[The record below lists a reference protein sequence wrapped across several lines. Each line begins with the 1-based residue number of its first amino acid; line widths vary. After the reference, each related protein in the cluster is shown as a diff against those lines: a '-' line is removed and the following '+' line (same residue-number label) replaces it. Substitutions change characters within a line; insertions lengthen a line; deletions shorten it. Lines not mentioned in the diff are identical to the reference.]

1 MPSRF
6 SFRRVG
12 GFLKLVFSSSLGR
25 CLHTLR
31 GLGSDRTGNVAIV
44 VALSLVPMLVAVG
57 ASFDYIRSYNV
68 RQRMQSDLD
77 AALIAAVKQINNTE
91 DTDALK
97 QKVSDWF
104 HAQVENSYALS
115 NIEIDTTNHN
125 ITATASGTVP
135 TTFMKIAN
143 IDTVPVSVASAVK
156 GPATSYLNVYIV
168 IDTSPSM
175 LLAATTAGQ
184 ATMYSGIKCQ
194 FACHTGDTHTIGKKT
209 YANNYEY
216 STAKGIKL
224 RADVAGDAVREVLDM
239 IDEADSNHE
248 RIKVGLY
255 SLGDTLTEV
264 LTPTLNT
271 ETARNRLA
279 DASYGLTSA
288 TSKAATYFD
297 VSLATLKQKV
307 GAGGDGT
314 SSGSPLKL
322 VLLLTDGVQSQREW
336 VVDKVNKN
344 KTYGAYWNKVAP
356 LNPDWCGYLKDQ
368 SDTMAVLYTEYLPIT
383 SDWGY
388 NATVGST
395 MASANWKNT
404 WGGTLDSDVSSSI
417 TRRDYIPYALADC
430 ASSKSLFISASSSTE
445 ITAGLSALFTQYL
458 SSVRL
463 TQ

>member
-1 MPSRF
+1 MSAF
-6 SFRRVG
+6 
-12 GFLKLVFSSSLGR
+12 
-25 CLHTLR
+25 R
-31 GLGSDRTGNVAIV
+31 GLGRDRGGNVAIV
-44 VALSLVPMLVAVG
+44 VALSLVPMLIAVG

-97 QKVSDWF
+97 EKVADWF
-104 HAQVENSYALS
+104 HAQVDNSYTLG
-115 NIEIDTTNHN
+115 EIDIDTSNHN

-143 IDTVPVSVASAVK
+143 IETVPVSVASAVK

-175 LLAATTAGQ
+175 LLAATTQGQSDMYAGI
-184 ATMYSGIKCQ
+184 GCQ
-194 FACHTGDTHTIGKKT
+194 FACHTGDSHTIGKKT

-216 STAKGIKL
+216 SAEKKIKL

-239 IDEADSNHE
+239 IDESDENHE

-264 LTPTLNT
+264 LTPTLST
-271 ETARNRLA
+271 DEARNRLA
-279 DASYGLTSA
+279 DANYGLTSA

-314 SSGSPLKL
+314 SSGAPLKL

-336 VVDKVNKN
+336 VTDKVKWDKN
-344 KTYGAYWNKVAP
+344 GKAISGSYWNKVAP
-356 LNPDWCGYLKDQ
+356 LNPDWCGYLKNQ
-368 SDTMAVLYTEYLPIT
+368 SNTMAVLYTEYLPIT

-395 MASANWKNT
+395 MASANWKST
-404 WGGTLDSDVSSSI
+404 WGGTMDSDVSSSI
-417 TRRDYIPYALADC
+417 TRRDYIPYALGDC

-445 ITAGLSALFTQYL
+445 ITEGLSTLFTQYL
-458 SSVRL
+458 SAVRL

>member
-1 MPSRF
+1 MTYLTVVFLRSGL
-6 SFRRVG
+6 SYSLDRV
-12 GFLKLVFSSSLGR
+12 FKTLHALGR
-25 CLHTLR
+25 DR
-31 GLGSDRTGNVAIV
+31 GGNVAIV
-44 VALSLVPMLVAVG
+44 VALTLVPMIVAVG
-57 ASFDYIRSYNV
+57 ASFDYIRTYNV

-77 AALIAAVKQINNTE
+77 TALIAAVKEI
-91 DTDALK
+91 DTDDAVALK

-104 HAQVENSYALS
+104 HAQVENSYALGD
-115 NIEIDTTNHN
+115 IEIDTSNHK

-135 TTFMKIAN
+135 TTLMKIAN
-143 IDTVPVSVASAVK
+143 IDTVDVSVASAVK

-184 ATMYSGIKCQ
+184 STMYSGIGCQ
-194 FACHTGDTHTIGKKT
+194 FACHTGDAHTVGKTK

-216 STAKGIKL
+216 STAKNIKL
-224 RADVAGDAVREVLDM
+224 RADVAGDAVRDVLSL
-239 IDEADSNHE
+239 IDTSDSNHQ

-264 LTPTLNT
+264 LAPTLST
-271 ETARNRLA
+271 DTARNRLTTS
-279 DASYGLTSA
+279 SYGLTSA

-307 GAGGDGT
+307 GTGGDGT
-314 SSGSPLKL
+314 SSNSPLKL

-336 VVDKVNKN
+336 VTDKVTWKN
-344 KTYGAYWNKVAP
+344 GQATYGAYWNKVAP
-356 LNPDWCGYLKDQ
+356 LNPDWCAYIKNQ
-368 SDTMAVLYTEYLPIT
+368 SATMAVLYTEYLPLT

-395 MASANWKNT
+395 MASANWKGT
-404 WGGTLDSDVSSSI
+404 YGGTMQSGVSTSI
-417 TRRDYIPYALADC
+417 TRRDYIPYALSDC
-430 ASSKSLFISASSSTE
+430 ASSKSLFISASSSSE

-458 SSVRL
+458 ASVRL

>member
-1 MPSRF
+1 MKS
-6 SFRRVG
+6 
-12 GFLKLVFSSSLGR
+12 VFSSSLGR
-25 CLHTLR
+25 CLHRLR

-77 AALIAAVKQINNTE
+77 AALIAAVKQIDNVE
-91 DTDALK
+91 DADALK
-97 QKVSDWF
+97 TKVSDWF
-104 HAQVENSYALS
+104 HAQVNNSYTLGE
-115 NIEIDTTNHN
+115 IEIDTANHN

-143 IDTVPVSVASAVK
+143 IETVDVSVASAVK

-175 LLAATTAGQ
+175 LLAATTSGQ
-184 ATMYSGIKCQ
+184 ATMYAGIGCQ
-194 FACHTGDTHTIGKKT
+194 FACHTGDAHTIGKKK

-216 STAKGIKL
+216 SSEKKIKL

-239 IDEADSNHE
+239 IDESDANHE

-264 LTPTLNT
+264 LTPTLST
-271 ETARNRLA
+271 DTARTRLA

-314 SSGSPLKL
+314 TSGSPLKL

-336 VVDKVNKN
+336 VTDGVVWSKGKAIS
-344 KTYGAYWNKVAP
+344 GSYWNKVAP
-356 LNPDWCGYLKDQ
+356 LNPEWCGYLKNQ
-368 SDTMAVLYTEYLPIT
+368 SNTMAVLYTEYLPIT

-404 WGGTLDSDVSSSI
+404 WGGTMDSGVSSSI
-417 TRRDYIPYALADC
+417 TRRDYIPYALAGC
-430 ASSKSLFISASSSTE
+430 ASSKSLFISASSSSE
-445 ITAGLSALFTQYL
+445 ITEGLSTLFTQYL

>member
-1 MPSRF
+1 MKSALSLRD
-6 SFRRVG
+6 RIIRA
-12 GFLKLVFSSSLGR
+12 LRSLGR
-25 CLHTLR
+25 DR
-31 GLGSDRTGNVAIV
+31 GGNVAIV
-44 VALSLVPMLVAVG
+44 VALSLLPMLVAVG

-97 QKVSDWF
+97 EKVADWF
-104 HAQVENSYALS
+104 HAQVDNSYTLGD
-115 NIEIDTTNHN
+115 IDIDTMNHN
-125 ITATASGTVP
+125 ITATANGTVP

-143 IDTVPVSVASAVK
+143 IETVPVSVASAVK

-175 LLAATTAGQ
+175 LLAATTSGQ
-184 ATMYSGIKCQ
+184 SAMYAGIKCQ
-194 FACHTGDTHTIGKKT
+194 FACHTGDSHTIGKTT
-209 YANNYEY
+209 YATNYDY
-216 STAKGIKL
+216 SKEKKIKL

-239 IDEADSNHE
+239 IDESDENHE

-255 SLGDTLTEV
+255 SLGDTLSEV
-264 LTPTLNT
+264 LAPTLST
-271 ETARNRLA
+271 DTARTRLA
-279 DASYGLTSA
+279 DSSYGLTSA

-336 VVDKVNKN
+336 VTNGSK
-344 KTYGAYWNKVAP
+344 YWPKVAP
-356 LNPDWCGYLKDQ
+356 LNPAWCDYLKNQ
-368 SDTMAVLYTEYLPIT
+368 SNTMAVLYTEYLPIT
-383 SDWGY
+383 TDWGY

-395 MASANWKNT
+395 MASANWKST
-404 WGGTLDSDVSSSI
+404 WGGTMNSGVSTSI
-417 TRRDYIPYALADC
+417 TRRDYIPYALGDC

-445 ITAGLSALFTQYL
+445 ITAGLSTLFTQYL

>member
-1 MPSRF
+1 MTYVTVVLLRSGL
-6 SFRRVG
+6 SHSLTRV
-12 GFLKLVFSSSLGR
+12 FK
-25 CLHTLR
+25 TLR
-31 GLGSDRTGNVAIV
+31 GLGRDRGGNVAIV
-44 VALSLVPMLVAVG
+44 VALTLVPMIVAVG
-57 ASFDYIRSYNV
+57 ASFDYIRTYNV

-77 AALIAAVKQINNTE
+77 TALIAAVKEI
-91 DTDALK
+91 DTDDAVALK

-104 HAQVENSYALS
+104 HAQVENSYTLGD
-115 NIEIDTTNHN
+115 IDIDTSNHK

-135 TTFMKIAN
+135 TTLMKIAN

-184 ATMYSGIKCQ
+184 STMYSGIGCQ
-194 FACHTGDTHTIGKKT
+194 FACHTGDAHKIGNKT
-209 YANNYEY
+209 YNNNYEY
-216 STAKGIKL
+216 STAKSIKL
-224 RADVAGDAVREVLDM
+224 RADVAGDAVKDVLAL
-239 IDEADSNHE
+239 IDTSDSNHQ

-264 LTPTLNT
+264 LAPTLST
-271 ETARNRLA
+271 DTARNRLTNS
-279 DASYGLTSA
+279 SYGLTSA

-307 GAGGDGT
+307 GTGGDGT
-314 SSGSPLKL
+314 SSNSPLKL

-336 VVDKVNKN
+336 VTDKVTWSNNKAIS
-344 KTYGAYWNKVAP
+344 GAYWNKVAP
-356 LNPDWCGYLKDQ
+356 LNPDWCGYVKNQ
-368 SDTMAVLYTEYLPIT
+368 SATMAVLYTEYLPLT

-395 MASANWKNT
+395 MASANWKGT
-404 WGGTLDSDVSSSI
+404 YGGTMQSGVSTSI
-417 TRRDYIPYALADC
+417 TRRDYIPYALSDC
-430 ASSKSLFISASSSTE
+430 ASSKSLFLSASSSAE

-458 SSVRL
+458 ASVRL

>member
-1 MPSRF
+1 MKSGL
-6 SFRRVG
+6 SFLGRCFRS
-12 GFLKLVFSSSLGR
+12 LRSLGR
-25 CLHTLR
+25 DR
-31 GLGSDRTGNVAIV
+31 GGNVAIV
-44 VALSLVPMLVAVG
+44 VALTLVPMIIAVG
-57 ASFDYIRSYNV
+57 ASFDYIRTYNI

-77 AALIAAVKQINNTE
+77 TALIAAVKEI
-91 DTDALK
+91 DTDDSTALK

-104 HAQVENSYALS
+104 GAQVESSYTLGDI
-115 NIEIDTTNHN
+115 NIDTSNHK

-135 TTFMKIAN
+135 TTLMKIAN
-143 IDTVPVSVASAVK
+143 INTVPISIGSAVK

-194 FACHTGDTHTIGKKT
+194 FACHTGDSHTIGNKT

-216 STAKGIKL
+216 STAKNIKL
-224 RADVAGDAVREVLDM
+224 RADVAGDAVKDVLALVDT
-239 IDEADSNHE
+239 ADSNHQ

-264 LTPTLNT
+264 LAPTLST
-271 ETARNRLA
+271 DTARSRLA
-279 DASYGLTSA
+279 DSSYGLTSA

-307 GAGGDGT
+307 GSGGDGT
-314 SSGSPLKL
+314 TSGTPLKL

-336 VVDKVNKN
+336 VTDKVTWDKN
-344 KTYGAYWNKVAP
+344 GNATSGAYWNKVAP
-356 LNPDWCGYLKDQ
+356 LNPAWCAYLKDQ
-368 SDTMAVLYTEYLPIT
+368 SDTMAVLYTEYLPLT

-404 WGGTLDSDVSSSI
+404 WGGTMQSGVSTSI
-417 TRRDYIPYALADC
+417 TRRDYIPYALSDC
-430 ASSKSLFISASSSTE
+430 ASSKSLFISAASSTE

>member
-1 MPSRF
+1 
-6 SFRRVG
+6 
-12 GFLKLVFSSSLGR
+12 
-25 CLHTLR
+25 
-31 GLGSDRTGNVAIV
+31 
-44 VALSLVPMLVAVG
+44 MLVAVG

-97 QKVSDWF
+97 EKVSDWF
-104 HAQVENSYALS
+104 HAQVDNSYTLS
-115 NIEIDTTNHN
+115 DIDIDTVNHN
-125 ITATASGTVP
+125 ITATANGTVP

-143 IDTVPVSVASAVK
+143 IETVPVSVASAVK

-175 LLAATTAGQ
+175 LLAATTSGQ
-184 ATMYSGIKCQ
+184 STMYTGIKCQ
-194 FACHTGDTHTIGKKT
+194 FACHTGDSHTIGKTT
-209 YANNYEY
+209 YATNYDY
-216 STAKGIKL
+216 SKEKKIKL

-239 IDEADSNHE
+239 IDESDENHE

-255 SLGDTLTEV
+255 SLGDTLSEV
-264 LTPTLNT
+264 LAPTLST
-271 ETARNRLA
+271 DTARARLA
-279 DASYGLTSA
+279 DSSYGLTSA

-297 VSLATLKQKV
+297 VSLATLKKKV

-336 VVDKVNKN
+336 VTNGSK
-344 KTYGAYWNKVAP
+344 YWPKVAP
-356 LNPDWCGYLKDQ
+356 LNPAWCDYLKNQ
-368 SDTMAVLYTEYLPIT
+368 SNTMAVLYTEYLPIT
-383 SDWGY
+383 TDWGY

-395 MASANWKNT
+395 MASANWKST
-404 WGGTLDSDVSSSI
+404 WGGTMDSGVSTSI

-445 ITAGLSALFTQYL
+445 ITAGLSTLFTQYL

>member
-1 MPSRF
+1 MKSAF
-6 SFRRVG
+6 S
-12 GFLKLVFSSSLGR
+12 LSLGR
-25 CLHTLR
+25 CFHTLR
-31 GLGSDRTGNVAIV
+31 GLRRDRTGNVAIV
-44 VALSLVPMLVAVG
+44 VALSLVPMLVGVG

-68 RQRMQSDLD
+68 RQKMQSDLD
-77 AALIAAVKQINNTE
+77 AALIAAVKQINNTA
-91 DTDALK
+91 DADALK
-97 QKVSDWF
+97 AKVSDWF
-104 HAQVENSYALS
+104 HAQVDNSYTLG
-115 NIEIDTTNHN
+115 EIDIDTANHN

-143 IDTVPVSVASAVK
+143 IDTVPVSVGSAVK

-175 LLAATTAGQ
+175 LLAATTSGQ
-184 ATMYSGIKCQ
+184 STMYSGIKCQ
-194 FACHTGDTHTIGKKT
+194 FACHTGDAHTVSNKT

-216 STAKGIKL
+216 STAKNIKL
-224 RADVAGDAVREVLDM
+224 RADVAGDAVKDVLSL
-239 IDEADSNHE
+239 IDTSDSNHE

-264 LTPTLNT
+264 LAPTLST
-271 ETARNRLA
+271 DTARTRLA
-279 DASYGLTSA
+279 DKSYGLTSA

-314 SSGSPLKL
+314 TSGTPLKL

-336 VVDKVNKN
+336 VTDSVVWNKSGQAVS
-344 KTYGAYWNKVAP
+344 GAYWNKVAP
-356 LNPDWCGYLKDQ
+356 LNPDWCAYLKNQ
-368 SDTMAVLYTEYLPIT
+368 SNTMAVLYTEYLPIT

-404 WGGTLDSDVSSSI
+404 WGGTMDSGVSTSI

-430 ASSKSLFISASSSTE
+430 ASSKSLFLSASSSTE
-445 ITAGLSALFTQYL
+445 ITAGLSTLFTQYL

>member
-1 MPSRF
+1 MFCLASWCVLLALSYSLARIT
-6 SFRRVG
+6 SALRS
-12 GFLKLVFSSSLGR
+12 LK
-25 CLHTLR
+25 
-31 GLGSDRTGNVAIV
+31 SDRGGNVAIV

-97 QKVSDWF
+97 EKVSDWF
-104 HAQVENSYALS
+104 HAQVDNSYTLS
-115 NIEIDTTNHN
+115 DIDIDTVNHN
-125 ITATASGTVP
+125 ITATANGTVP

-143 IDTVPVSVASAVK
+143 IETVPVSVASAVK

-175 LLAATTAGQ
+175 LLAATTSGQ
-184 ATMYSGIKCQ
+184 STMYTGIKCQ
-194 FACHTGDTHTIGKKT
+194 FACHTGDSHTIGKTT
-209 YANNYEY
+209 YATNYDY
-216 STAKGIKL
+216 SKEKKIKL

-239 IDEADSNHE
+239 IDESDENHE

-255 SLGDTLTEV
+255 SLGDTLSEV
-264 LTPTLNT
+264 LAPTLST
-271 ETARNRLA
+271 DTARARLA
-279 DASYGLTSA
+279 DSSYGLTSA

-297 VSLATLKQKV
+297 VSLPTLKKKV

-336 VVDKVNKN
+336 VTNGSK
-344 KTYGAYWNKVAP
+344 YWPKVAP
-356 LNPDWCGYLKDQ
+356 LNPAWCDYLKNQ
-368 SDTMAVLYTEYLPIT
+368 SNTMAVLYTEYLPIT
-383 SDWGY
+383 TDWGY

-395 MASANWKNT
+395 MASANWKST
-404 WGGTLDSDVSSSI
+404 WGGTMDSGVSTSI
-417 TRRDYIPYALADC
+417 SRRDYIPYALADC

-445 ITAGLSALFTQYL
+445 ITAGLSTLFTQYL

>member
-1 MPSRF
+1 MKLALSYSLARIT
-6 SFRRVG
+6 SALRS
-12 GFLKLVFSSSLGR
+12 LK
-25 CLHTLR
+25 
-31 GLGSDRTGNVAIV
+31 SDRGGNVAIV

-97 QKVSDWF
+97 EKVSDWF
-104 HAQVENSYALS
+104 HVQVDNSYTLS
-115 NIEIDTTNHN
+115 DIDIDTVNHN

-143 IDTVPVSVASAVK
+143 IETVPVSVASAVK

-175 LLAATTAGQ
+175 LLAATTSGQ
-184 ATMYSGIKCQ
+184 STMYTGIKCQ
-194 FACHTGDTHTIGKKT
+194 FACHTGDSHTIGKTT
-209 YANNYEY
+209 YATNYDY
-216 STAKGIKL
+216 SKEKKIKL

-239 IDEADSNHE
+239 IDESDENHE

-255 SLGDTLTEV
+255 SLGDTLSEV
-264 LTPTLNT
+264 LAPTLST
-271 ETARNRLA
+271 DTARARLA
-279 DASYGLTSA
+279 DSSYGLTSA

-297 VSLATLKQKV
+297 VSLATLKKKV

-336 VVDKVNKN
+336 VTNGSK
-344 KTYGAYWNKVAP
+344 YWPKVAP
-356 LNPDWCGYLKDQ
+356 LNPAWCDYLKNQ
-368 SDTMAVLYTEYLPIT
+368 SNTMAVLYTEYLPIT
-383 SDWGY
+383 TDWGY

-395 MASANWKNT
+395 MASANWKST
-404 WGGTLDSDVSSSI
+404 WGGTMDSGVSTSI

-445 ITAGLSALFTQYL
+445 ITAGLSTLFTQYL

>member
-1 MPSRF
+1 
-6 SFRRVG
+6 
-12 GFLKLVFSSSLGR
+12 
-25 CLHTLR
+25 
-31 GLGSDRTGNVAIV
+31 
-44 VALSLVPMLVAVG
+44 
-57 ASFDYIRSYNV
+57 
-68 RQRMQSDLD
+68 
-77 AALIAAVKQINNTE
+77 
-91 DTDALK
+91 
-97 QKVSDWF
+97 
-104 HAQVENSYALS
+104 
-115 NIEIDTTNHN
+115 
-125 ITATASGTVP
+125 
-135 TTFMKIAN
+135 MKIAN

-175 LLAATTAGQ
+175 LLAATTSGQ
-184 ATMYSGIKCQ
+184 ATMYSGIGCQ
-194 FACHTGDTHTIGKKT
+194 FACHTGDAHTIGKKT

-216 STAKGIKL
+216 STAKNIKL
-224 RADVAGDAVREVLDM
+224 RADVAGDAVKDVLTL
-239 IDEADSNHE
+239 IDTSDKNHE

-264 LTPTLNT
+264 LAPTLST
-271 ETARNRLA
+271 DTARTRLSTS
-279 DASYGLTSA
+279 SYGLTSA

-322 VLLLTDGVQSQREW
+322 VLLLTDGVQSKREW
-336 VVDKVNKN
+336 V
-344 KTYGAYWNKVAP
+344 TSGSSYWPKVAP
-356 LNPDWCGYLKDQ
+356 LNPAWCDYLKNQ
-368 SDTMAVLYTEYLPIT
+368 SNTMAVLYTEYLPIT
-383 SDWGY
+383 TDWGY

-404 WGGTLDSDVSSSI
+404 WGGTMDSGVSTSI

-430 ASSKSLFISASSSTE
+430 ASSKSLFLSASSSTE

>member
-1 MPSRF
+1 MCCG
-6 SFRRVG
+6 G
-12 GFLKLVFSSSLGR
+12 GFLKSALSFSLGR
-25 CLHTLR
+25 CFHALR
-31 GLGSDRTGNVAIV
+31 GLGRDRTGNVAIV
-44 VALSLVPMLVAVG
+44 VALTLVPMLVAVG

-68 RQRMQSDLD
+68 RQKMQSDLD
-77 AALIAAVKQINNTE
+77 AALIAAVKQINNTA

-97 QKVSDWF
+97 AKVSDWF
-104 HAQVENSYALS
+104 HAQVENSYTLG
-115 NIEIDTTNHN
+115 EIDIDTANHN

-143 IDTVPVSVASAVK
+143 IDTVPVSVGSAVK

-175 LLAATTAGQ
+175 LLAATTSGQ
-184 ATMYSGIKCQ
+184 STMYSGIKCQ
-194 FACHTGDTHTIGKKT
+194 FACHTGDAHTVSNKT

-216 STAKGIKL
+216 STAKNIKL
-224 RADVAGDAVREVLDM
+224 RADVAGDAVRDVLSL
-239 IDEADSNHE
+239 IDTSDSNHE

-264 LTPTLNT
+264 LTPTLST
-271 ETARNRLA
+271 DTARARLK

-314 SSGSPLKL
+314 TSGTPLKL

-336 VVDKVNKN
+336 VTDGVNKN
-344 KTYGAYWNKVAP
+344 RTSGAYWNKVAP
-356 LNPDWCGYLKDQ
+356 LNPDWCGYLKNQ
-368 SDTMAVLYTEYLPIT
+368 SNTMAVLYTEYLPIT
-383 SDWGY
+383 TDWGY

-404 WGGTLDSDVSSSI
+404 WGGTMQSGVSTSI

-430 ASSKSLFISASSSTE
+430 ASSKSLFLSASSSTE
-445 ITAGLSALFTQYL
+445 ITAGLSTLFTQYL

>member
-1 MPSRF
+1 MK
-6 SFRRVG
+6 SFHSYLFG
-12 GFLKLVFSSSLGR
+12 QALDA
-25 CLHTLR
+25 LR
-31 GLGSDRTGNVAIV
+31 GLRGNKSGNVGIV

-77 AALIAAVKQINNTE
+77 SALIAAVKQINNTA

-97 QKVSDWF
+97 LKVSDWF
-104 HAQVENSYALS
+104 HAQVENSYTLGEI
-115 NIEIDTTNHN
+115 NIDTSNHN
-125 ITATASGTVP
+125 ITATANGTVP

-156 GPATSYLNVYIV
+156 GPSTSYLNVYIV

-184 ATMYSGIKCQ
+184 SAMAAGIGCQ
-194 FACHTGDTHTIGKKT
+194 FACHTGDSHKIGNKT

-216 STAKGIKL
+216 SSEKKIKL
-224 RADVAGDAVREVLDM
+224 RADVAGDAVKDVLAL
-239 IDEADSNHE
+239 IDTSDQNHE

-264 LTPTLNT
+264 LAPTLST
-271 ETARNRLA
+271 STARARLL
-279 DASYGLTSA
+279 DSSYGLTSA

-322 VLLLTDGVQSQREW
+322 VLLLTDGVQSKREW
-336 VVDKVNKN
+336 VTDSVVWSNGKAIS
-344 KTYGAYWNKVAP
+344 GAYWNKVAP
-356 LNPDWCGYLKDQ
+356 LNPDWCGYLKNQ
-368 SDTMAVLYTEYLPIT
+368 SNTMAVLYTEYLPIT

-404 WGGTLDSDVSSSI
+404 YGGTMQSGVSTSI

>member
-1 MPSRF
+1 MRSGL
-6 SFRRVG
+6 SY
-12 GFLKLVFSSSLGR
+12 SLTR
-25 CLHTLR
+25 AFNALR
-31 GLGSDRTGNVAIV
+31 ALERDRSGNVAIV
-44 VALSLVPMLVAVG
+44 VALTLVPMIVAVG
-57 ASFDYIRSYNV
+57 ASFDYIRTYNV

-77 AALIAAVKQINNTE
+77 TALIAAVKEI
-91 DTDALK
+91 DTDDAVALK

-104 HAQVENSYALS
+104 HAQVENSYTLGDI
-115 NIEIDTTNHN
+115 NIDTSNHK

-135 TTFMKIAN
+135 TTLMRIAN
-143 IDTVPVSVASAVK
+143 INTVPVSVASAVK

-184 ATMYSGIKCQ
+184 STMYSGIGCQ
-194 FACHTGDTHTIGKKT
+194 FACHTGDAHKIGNKT
-209 YANNYEY
+209 YNNNYEY
-216 STAKGIKL
+216 STAKNIKL
-224 RADVAGDAVREVLDM
+224 RADVAGDAVKDVLAL
-239 IDEADSNHE
+239 IDTSDSNHQ

-264 LTPTLNT
+264 LAPTLST
-271 ETARNRLA
+271 DTARNRLA

-307 GAGGDGT
+307 GTGGDGT

-336 VVDKVNKN
+336 VTDKVTWSNNKAISG
-344 KTYGAYWNKVAP
+344 TYWNKVAP
-356 LNPDWCGYLKDQ
+356 LNPAWCAYLKNQ
-368 SDTMAVLYTEYLPIT
+368 SATMGVLYTEYLPLT

-395 MASANWKNT
+395 MASANWKGT
-404 WGGTLDSDVSSSI
+404 YGGIMQTGVSTSI
-417 TRRDYIPYALADC
+417 TRRDYIPYALSDC
-430 ASSKSLFISASSSTE
+430 ASSKSLFLSASSSTE

-458 SSVRL
+458 ASVRL

>member
-1 MPSRF
+1 MKSALSLLDRII
-6 SFRRVG
+6 RALR
-12 GFLKLVFSSSLGR
+12 SLGR
-25 CLHTLR
+25 DR
-31 GLGSDRTGNVAIV
+31 GGNVAIV
-44 VALSLVPMLVAVG
+44 VALSLLPMLVAVG

-97 QKVSDWF
+97 EKVADWF
-104 HAQVENSYALS
+104 HAQVDNSYTLGD
-115 NIEIDTTNHN
+115 IDIDTVNHN
-125 ITATASGTVP
+125 ITATANGTVP

-143 IDTVPVSVASAVK
+143 IETVPVSVASAVK

-175 LLAATTAGQ
+175 LLAATTSGQ
-184 ATMYSGIKCQ
+184 SAMYAGIKCQ
-194 FACHTGDTHTIGKKT
+194 FACHTGDSHTIGKTT
-209 YANNYEY
+209 YATNYDY
-216 STAKGIKL
+216 SKEKKIKL

-239 IDEADSNHE
+239 IDESDENHE

-255 SLGDTLTEV
+255 SLGDTLSEV
-264 LTPTLNT
+264 LAPTLST
-271 ETARNRLA
+271 DTARTRLA
-279 DASYGLTSA
+279 DSSYGLTSA

-336 VVDKVNKN
+336 VTNGSK
-344 KTYGAYWNKVAP
+344 YWPKVAP
-356 LNPDWCGYLKDQ
+356 LNPAWCDYLKNQ
-368 SDTMAVLYTEYLPIT
+368 SNTMAVLYTEYLPIT
-383 SDWGY
+383 TDWGY

-395 MASANWKNT
+395 MASANWKST
-404 WGGTLDSDVSSSI
+404 WGGTMNSGVSTSI
-417 TRRDYIPYALADC
+417 TRRDYIPYALGDC

-445 ITAGLSALFTQYL
+445 ITAGLSTLFTQYL

>member
-1 MPSRF
+1 MKS
-6 SFRRVG
+6 
-12 GFLKLVFSSSLGR
+12 VFSYSLGR
-25 CLHTLR
+25 AFEALR
-31 GLGSDRTGNVAIV
+31 GLKRDRTGNVGII

-91 DTDALK
+91 NTDALK
-97 QKVSDWF
+97 LKVSDWF
-104 HAQVENSYALS
+104 HAQVENSYTLD
-115 NIEIDTTNHN
+115 EIDIDTSNHN

-184 ATMYSGIKCQ
+184 STMYSGIGCQ
-194 FACHTGDTHTIGKKT
+194 FACHTGDSHKVGKTT

-224 RADVAGDAVREVLDM
+224 RADVAGDAVKDVLSL
-239 IDEADSNHE
+239 IDTSDKNHE

-264 LTPTLNT
+264 LAPTLST
-271 ETARNRLA
+271 DTARTRLTT
-279 DASYGLTSA
+279 ASYGLTSA
-288 TSKAATYFD
+288 TSTAATYFD

-322 VLLLTDGVQSQREW
+322 VLLLTDGVQSKREW
-336 VVDKVNKN
+336 V
-344 KTYGAYWNKVAP
+344 TSGSSYWPKVAP
-356 LNPDWCGYLKDQ
+356 LNPAWCDYLKNQ
-368 SDTMAVLYTEYLPIT
+368 SNTMAVLYTEYLPIT
-383 SDWGY
+383 TDWGY

-404 WGGTLDSDVSSSI
+404 WGGTMDSGVSTSI

-430 ASSKSLFISASSSTE
+430 ASSKSLFLSASSSTE
-445 ITAGLSALFTQYL
+445 ITAGLSTLFTQYL
-458 SSVRL
+458 SAVRL

>member
-1 MPSRF
+1 MKSA
-6 SFRRVG
+6 
-12 GFLKLVFSSSLGR
+12 LSSSR
-25 CLHTLR
+25 DRIASALR
-31 GLGSDRTGNVAIV
+31 GLGRARGGNVAIV

-77 AALIAAVKQINNTE
+77 AALIAAVKQINNAE

-97 QKVSDWF
+97 TKVSDWF
-104 HAQVENSYALS
+104 HSQVDNSYTLG
-115 NIEIDTTNHN
+115 EIDIDTANHN

-143 IDTVPVSVASAVK
+143 IDTVDVSVASAVK

-175 LLAATTAGQ
+175 LLAATTSGQ
-184 ATMYSGIKCQ
+184 ATMYAGIKCQ
-194 FACHTGDTHTIGKKT
+194 FACHTGDAHTIGKKT

-216 STAKGIKL
+216 SSEKKIKL

-239 IDEADSNHE
+239 IDESDANHE
-248 RIKVGLY
+248 RIKIGLY

-264 LTPTLNT
+264 LTPTLST
-271 ETARNRLA
+271 DTARTRLA

-336 VVDKVNKN
+336 VTDGVNKN
-344 KTYGAYWNKVAP
+344 RTYGAYWNKVAP
-356 LNPDWCGYLKDQ
+356 LNPEWCGYLKNQ
-368 SDTMAVLYTEYLPIT
+368 SNTMAVLYTEYLPIT

-404 WGGTLDSDVSSSI
+404 WGGTMDSGVSSSI
-417 TRRDYIPYALADC
+417 TRRDYIPYALAGC
-430 ASSKSLFISASSSTE
+430 ASSKSLFISASSSSE
-445 ITAGLSALFTQYL
+445 ITAGLSTLFTQYL

>member
-1 MPSRF
+1 MKSALSYSLARIT
-6 SFRRVG
+6 STLR
-12 GFLKLVFSSSLGR
+12 SLGR
-25 CLHTLR
+25 DR
-31 GLGSDRTGNVAIV
+31 GGNVAIV

-97 QKVSDWF
+97 EKVSAWF
-104 HAQVENSYALS
+104 HAQVDNSYTLDD
-115 NIEIDTTNHN
+115 IDIDTVNHN

-143 IDTVPVSVASAVK
+143 IETVPVSVGSAVK
-156 GPATSYLNVYIV
+156 RPATSYLNVYIV

-175 LLAATTAGQ
+175 LLAATTSGQ
-184 ATMYSGIKCQ
+184 STMYTGIKCQ
-194 FACHTGDTHTIGKKT
+194 FACHTGDSHTIGKTT
-209 YANNYEY
+209 YATNYDY
-216 STAKGIKL
+216 SKEKKIKL

-239 IDEADSNHE
+239 IDESDENHE

-255 SLGDTLTEV
+255 SLGDTLSEV
-264 LTPTLNT
+264 LAPTLST
-271 ETARNRLA
+271 DTARARLA
-279 DASYGLTSA
+279 DSSYGLTSA

-297 VSLATLKQKV
+297 VSLATLKKKV

-336 VVDKVNKN
+336 VTNGSK
-344 KTYGAYWNKVAP
+344 YWPKVAP
-356 LNPDWCGYLKDQ
+356 LNPAWCDYLKNQ
-368 SDTMAVLYTEYLPIT
+368 SNTMAVLYTEYLPIT
-383 SDWGY
+383 TDWGY

-395 MASANWKNT
+395 MASANWKST
-404 WGGTLDSDVSSSI
+404 WGGTMDSGVSTSI
-417 TRRDYIPYALADC
+417 SRRDYIPYALADC

-445 ITAGLSALFTQYL
+445 ITAGLSTLFTQYL

>member
-1 MPSRF
+1 MSALR
-6 SFRRVG
+6 
-12 GFLKLVFSSSLGR
+12 SLGR
-25 CLHTLR
+25 DR
-31 GLGSDRTGNVAIV
+31 GGNVAIV

-97 QKVSDWF
+97 EKVADWF
-104 HAQVENSYALS
+104 HAQVDNSYALG
-115 NIEIDTTNHN
+115 EIDIDTSNHN

-143 IDTVPVSVASAVK
+143 IETVPVSVASAVK

-175 LLAATTAGQ
+175 LLAATTQGQ
-184 ATMYSGIKCQ
+184 SDMYNGIGCQ
-194 FACHTGDTHTIGKKT
+194 FACHTGDSHTINKKT

-216 STAKGIKL
+216 SAEKKIKL

-239 IDEADSNHE
+239 IDESDENHE

-255 SLGDTLTEV
+255 SLGDTLSEV
-264 LTPTLNT
+264 LAPTLST
-271 ETARNRLA
+271 DTARTRLA

-314 SSGSPLKL
+314 SSGAPLKL

-336 VVDKVNKN
+336 VTDKVKWDKN
-344 KTYGAYWNKVAP
+344 GKAISGSYWNKVAP
-356 LNPDWCGYLKDQ
+356 LNPDWCGYLKNQ
-368 SDTMAVLYTEYLPIT
+368 SNTMAVLYTEYLPIT

-395 MASANWKNT
+395 MASANWKST
-404 WGGTLDSDVSSSI
+404 WGGTMDSDVSSSI
-417 TRRDYIPYALADC
+417 TRRDYIPYALGDC
-430 ASSKSLFISASSSTE
+430 ASSKSLFISAASSTE
-445 ITAGLSALFTQYL
+445 ITEGLSTLFTQYL
-458 SSVRL
+458 SAVRL

>member
-1 MPSRF
+1 MKLALSYSLARIT
-6 SFRRVG
+6 SALRS
-12 GFLKLVFSSSLGR
+12 LK
-25 CLHTLR
+25 
-31 GLGSDRTGNVAIV
+31 SDRGGNVAIV

-97 QKVSDWF
+97 EKVSDWF
-104 HAQVENSYALS
+104 HAQVDNSYTLS
-115 NIEIDTTNHN
+115 DIDIDTVNHN
-125 ITATASGTVP
+125 ITATANGTVP

-143 IDTVPVSVASAVK
+143 IETVPVSVASAVK

-175 LLAATTAGQ
+175 LLAATTSGQ
-184 ATMYSGIKCQ
+184 STMYTGIKCQ
-194 FACHTGDTHTIGKKT
+194 FACHTGDSHTIGKTT
-209 YANNYEY
+209 YATNYDY
-216 STAKGIKL
+216 SKEKKIKL

-239 IDEADSNHE
+239 IDESDENHE

-255 SLGDTLTEV
+255 SLGDTLSEV
-264 LTPTLNT
+264 LAPTLST
-271 ETARNRLA
+271 DTARARLA
-279 DASYGLTSA
+279 DSSYGLTSA

-297 VSLATLKQKV
+297 VSLATLKKKV

-336 VVDKVNKN
+336 VTNGSK
-344 KTYGAYWNKVAP
+344 YWPKVAP
-356 LNPDWCGYLKDQ
+356 LNPAWCDYLKNQ
-368 SDTMAVLYTEYLPIT
+368 SNTMAVLYTEYLPIT
-383 SDWGY
+383 TDWGY

-395 MASANWKNT
+395 MASANWKST
-404 WGGTLDSDVSSSI
+404 WGGTMDSGVSTSI

-445 ITAGLSALFTQYL
+445 ITAGLSTLFTQYL

>member
-1 MPSRF
+1 MRSGL
-6 SFRRVG
+6 SYSLAG
-12 GFLKLVFSSSLGR
+12 VFK
-25 CLHTLR
+25 TLR
-31 GLGSDRTGNVAIV
+31 GLGRDRGGNVAIV
-44 VALSLVPMLVAVG
+44 VALTLVPMIVAVG
-57 ASFDYIRSYNV
+57 ASFDYIRTYNV

-77 AALIAAVKQINNTE
+77 TALIAAVKEI
-91 DTDALK
+91 DTDDADALK
-97 QKVSDWF
+97 EKVADWF
-104 HAQVENSYALS
+104 HAQVENSYTLGDI
-115 NIEIDTTNHN
+115 NIDTSNHK

-135 TTFMKIAN
+135 TTLMKIAN
-143 IDTVPVSVASAVK
+143 IDTVDVSVASAVK

-184 ATMYSGIKCQ
+184 ATMYSGIGCQ
-194 FACHTGDTHTIGKKT
+194 FACHTGDSHTIGKTT
-209 YANNYEY
+209 YANNYKY
-216 STAKGIKL
+216 STAKNIKL
-224 RADVAGDAVREVLDM
+224 RADVAGDAVRDVLAL
-239 IDEADSNHE
+239 IDTSDSNHQ

-264 LTPTLNT
+264 LAPTLST
-271 ETARNRLA
+271 DTARTRLA
-279 DASYGLTSA
+279 DSSYGLTSA

-297 VSLATLKQKV
+297 VSLATLKLKV

-336 VVDKVNKN
+336 VTDKVNKN
-344 KTYGAYWNKVAP
+344 RTSGAYWNKVAP
-356 LNPDWCGYLKDQ
+356 LNPDWCAYLKNQ

-383 SDWGY
+383 TDWGY

-395 MASANWKNT
+395 MASANWKST
-404 WGGTLDSDVSSSI
+404 YGGTMDSDVSTSI
-417 TRRDYIPYALADC
+417 TRRDYIPYALSDC
-430 ASSKSLFISASSSTE
+430 ASSKSLFLSASSSTE

-458 SSVRL
+458 ASVRL

>member
-1 MPSRF
+1 MTYLTVVFLRSGL
-6 SFRRVG
+6 SYSLARV
-12 GFLKLVFSSSLGR
+12 FQ
-25 CLHTLR
+25 TLR
-31 GLGSDRTGNVAIV
+31 GLGRDRGGNVAIV
-44 VALSLVPMLVAVG
+44 VALTLVPMIVAVG
-57 ASFDYIRSYNV
+57 ASFDYIRTYNV

-77 AALIAAVKQINNTE
+77 TALIAAVKEI
-91 DTDALK
+91 DTDDTVALK

-104 HAQVENSYALS
+104 HAQVENSYTLGDI
-115 NIEIDTTNHN
+115 NIDTSNHK
-125 ITATASGTVP
+125 ITATASGTVA
-135 TTFMKIAN
+135 TTLMKIAN
-143 IDTVPVSVASAVK
+143 IDTVDVSVASAVK

-184 ATMYSGIKCQ
+184 TTMYSGIGCQ
-194 FACHTGDTHTIGKKT
+194 FACHTGDAHKIGKTT

-216 STAKGIKL
+216 STAKNIKL
-224 RADVAGDAVREVLDM
+224 RADVAGDAVKDVLAL
-239 IDEADSNHE
+239 IDTSDSNHQ

-264 LTPTLNT
+264 LAPTLST
-271 ETARNRLA
+271 DTARTRLA
-279 DASYGLTSA
+279 DSSYGLTSA

-307 GAGGDGT
+307 GTGGDGT
-314 SSGSPLKL
+314 STNSPLKL

-336 VVDKVNKN
+336 VTDKVTWSNNKAISG
-344 KTYGAYWNKVAP
+344 TYWNKVAP
-356 LNPDWCGYLKDQ
+356 LNPAWCAYLKNQ
-368 SDTMAVLYTEYLPIT
+368 SATMGVLYTEYLPLT

-395 MASANWKNT
+395 MASANWKGT
-404 WGGTLDSDVSSSI
+404 YGGIMQSGVSTSI
-417 TRRDYIPYALADC
+417 TRRDYIPYALSDC
-430 ASSKSLFISASSSTE
+430 ASSKSLFLSASSSTE

-458 SSVRL
+458 ASVRL